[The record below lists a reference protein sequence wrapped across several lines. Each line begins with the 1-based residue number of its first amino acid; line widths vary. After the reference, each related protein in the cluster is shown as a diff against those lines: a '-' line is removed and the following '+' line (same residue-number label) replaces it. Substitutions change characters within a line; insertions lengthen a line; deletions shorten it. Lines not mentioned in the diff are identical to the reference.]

1 MQNCSEIVRACLAQ
15 IEKHAPTHAYLEV
28 FKEEALQQATIIDR
42 KIQAGTAGK
51 LAGKIVGLKDLF
63 SYKGHQV
70 SASSKILKGYTA
82 QYHATS
88 VERLLAE
95 DAIIIGR
102 HNCDEFGMGSSGENS
117 AFGVVKNGINPEY
130 VAGGS
135 SGGSAV
141 AVQTHTCHIALG
153 SDTGGSVRQPASF
166 CGIIGLKPTYGR
178 ISRHGL
184 IAYASSFDAVGIF
197 AQTVQEIAQT
207 LEIIAGADDWDSTA
221 SPLPVPAYSQLLHID
236 KKLKIAY
243 LPETLSE
250 QAVCAFSKTQM
261 QARLEMLEREGHNVE
276 AVSFPYLSY
285 VLPTYYL
292 LTTAEASSNLARYDG
307 VRYGHRTQEAQNLEE
322 FYKKTRSEGFGQE
335 VQRRLLLGTFVLQAG
350 FYDAYYQKAQQVR
363 RLIQNWTLDILSK
376 YDFIIL
382 PTTPTTAFRL
392 GDKRENATQMFWE
405 DVFTVQANLAGV
417 PALSMPNG
425 IHPNGLPIGLQILAK
440 PFAEAELLA
449 FAHYITSKR

>member
-1 MQNCSEIVRACLAQ
+1 MKNCVTTLQQSLAQ
-15 IEKHAPTHAYLEV
+15 IEANQHTHAYLEV
-28 FKEEALQQATIIDR
+28 YAEEALARAEAIDQ
-42 KIQAGTAGK
+42 KIAQGTAGK
-51 LAGKIVGLKDLF
+51 LAGLVVGLKDLF
-63 SYKGHQV
+63 CYAQHAV
-70 SASSKILKGYTA
+70 SASSRILQGFQA
-82 QYHATS
+82 QYNATA

-117 AFGVVKNGINPEY
+117 AFGAVRNGLNADY

-141 AVQTHTCHIALG
+141 AVQTHTCQVALG

-166 CGIIGLKPTYGR
+166 CGIMGLKPTYGR

-197 AQTVQEIAQT
+197 AHTAHDIAQV
-207 LEIIAGADDWDSTA
+207 LEVIAGADEWDSTA
-221 SPLPVPAYSQLLHID
+221 SPLSVPAYTQQLSLNR
-236 KKLKIAY
+236 KLKIAY

-250 QAVCAFSKTQM
+250 QAICPFSQAQM
-261 QARLEMLEREGHNVE
+261 QARFSSLEREGHSLE
-276 AVSFPYLSY
+276 AVSFPYLEY

-307 VRYGHRTQEAQNLEE
+307 VRYGYRAQDVQSLEDL
-322 FYKKTRSEGFGQE
+322 YKKTRSEGFGRE
-335 VQRRLLLGTFVLQAG
+335 VQRRLMLGAFVLQAG

-363 RLIQNWTLDILSK
+363 RLIQQWTLQTLEK

-382 PTTPTTAFRL
+382 PTTPSTAFRL

-417 PALSMPNG
+417 PALTLPNG
-425 IHPNGLPIGLQILAK
+425 THPNGLPIGLQVLGK
-440 PFAEAELLA
+440 PFAEGDLLA
-449 FAHYITSKR
+449 FAHSL

>member
-1 MQNCSEIVRACLAQ
+1 MKNCVTTLQQSLER
-15 IEKHAPTHAYLEV
+15 IEATKDTRAYLEV
-28 FKEEALQQATIIDR
+28 YAEEALARAEAIDQ
-42 KIQAGTAGK
+42 KIAQGTAGK
-51 LAGKIVGLKDLF
+51 LAGLVVGLKDLF
-63 SYKGHQV
+63 CYKQHAV
-70 SASSKILKGYTA
+70 SASSRILQGFQA
-82 QYHATS
+82 QYNATA

-117 AFGVVKNGINPEY
+117 AFGAVRNGLNADY

-141 AVQTHTCHIALG
+141 AVQTHTCHVALG

-166 CGIIGLKPTYGR
+166 CGIMGLKPTYGR

-184 IAYASSFDAVGIF
+184 IAYASSFDVVGIF
-197 AQTVQEIAQT
+197 AHTAPEIAQV
-207 LEIIAGADDWDSTA
+207 LEVIAGADEWDSTA
-221 SPLPVPAYSQLLHID
+221 SILPVPAYSENLSLNR
-236 KKLKIAY
+236 KLKIAY

-250 QAVCAFSKTQM
+250 QALCPFSQAQM
-261 QARLEMLEREGHNVE
+261 QARFASLEREGHSLE
-276 AVSFPYLSY
+276 AVSFPYLEY

-307 VRYGHRTQEAQNLEE
+307 VRYGYRAQDVQSLEDL
-322 FYKKTRSEGFGQE
+322 YKKTRSEGFGRE
-335 VQRRLLLGTFVLQAG
+335 VQRRLMLGTFVLQAG

-363 RLIQNWTLDILSK
+363 RLIQQWTLQTLEK

-382 PTTPTTAFRL
+382 PTTPSTAFRL
-392 GDKRENATQMFWE
+392 GEKRENATQMFWE

-417 PALSMPNG
+417 PALTLPNG
-425 IHPNGLPIGLQILAK
+425 THPNGLPIGLQVLAK
-440 PFAEAELLA
+440 PFAEGDLLA
-449 FAHYITSKR
+449 FAHSL

>member
-1 MQNCSEIVRACLAQ
+1 MKNCVTTLQQSLER
-15 IEKHAPTHAYLEV
+15 IEATKDTRAYLEV
-28 FKEEALQQATIIDR
+28 YAEEALARAEAIDQ
-42 KIQAGTAGK
+42 KIAQGTAGK
-51 LAGKIVGLKDLF
+51 LAGLVVGLKDLF
-63 SYKGHQV
+63 CYKQHAV
-70 SASSKILKGYTA
+70 SASSRILQGFQA
-82 QYHATS
+82 QYNATA

-117 AFGVVKNGINPEY
+117 AFGAVRNGLNADY

-141 AVQTHTCHIALG
+141 AVQTHTCHVALG

-166 CGIIGLKPTYGR
+166 CGIMGLKPTYGR

-197 AQTVQEIAQT
+197 AHTAPEIAQV
-207 LEIIAGADDWDSTA
+207 LEVIAGADEWDSTA
-221 SPLPVPAYSQLLHID
+221 STLPVPAYSENLSLNR
-236 KKLKIAY
+236 KLKIAY

-250 QAVCAFSKTQM
+250 QALCPFSQAQM
-261 QARLEMLEREGHNVE
+261 QARFASLEREGHSLE
-276 AVSFPYLSY
+276 AVNFPYLEY

-307 VRYGHRTQEAQNLEE
+307 VRYGYRAQDVQSLEDL
-322 FYKKTRSEGFGQE
+322 YKKTRSEGFGRE
-335 VQRRLLLGTFVLQAG
+335 VQRRLMLGTFVLQAG

-363 RLIQNWTLDILSK
+363 RLIQQWTLQTLEK

-382 PTTPTTAFRL
+382 PTTPSTAFRL
-392 GDKRENATQMFWE
+392 GEKRENATQMFWE

-417 PALSMPNG
+417 PALTLPNG
-425 IHPNGLPIGLQILAK
+425 THPNGLPIGLQVLGK
-440 PFAEAELLA
+440 PFAEGDLLA
-449 FAHYITSKR
+449 FAHSL